1 MAYEATIYEDS
12 KIIQTAKSK
21 APKCGIIL
29 KRGTYNGIGDYIHKL
44 SLVKA
49 ELGVIQRCR
58 MTLYRERKNKGQVT
72 ARNTDKDYD
81 EIYDKIDT
89 SLSRNENLKR
99 LKAMGFKIG
108 KNKVSELLN
117 KKLMEEKC
125 LYSENGLN

>member
-1 MAYEATIYEDS
+1 
-12 KIIQTAKSK
+12 
-21 APKCGIIL
+21 
-29 KRGTYNGIGDYIHKL
+29 
-44 SLVKA
+44 
-49 ELGVIQRCR
+49 
-58 MTLYRERKNKGQVT
+58 MTQYRERKNKGQVT